1 MLYIFDL
8 DHTTIDS
15 SHRSHTLEGGA
26 LNLDAWRENST
37 PEKIALDRLLPLG
50 EQWRDMVARGLDG
63 TSVQIAI
70 ITARVMGAAD
80 LQYLDDNGLHYD
92 FIYSRNEGDNSPD
105 YALKRIALYNLARDM
120 GVSMRFLQ
128 NFAWFYD
135 DNLDVIDMG
144 CSLGINMVNS
154 TLYNQKASK

>member
-50 EQWRDMVARGLDG
+50 EQWRDISPEFTG
-63 TSVQIAI
+63 QIAI

-92 FIYSRNEGDNSPD
+92 FIYSRKEGDNTPD
-105 YALKRIALYNLARDM
+105 YALKRIALYDLAWDM
-120 GVSMRFLQ
+120 GVSMKWLQ

-135 DNLDVIDMG
+135 DNLDVLKMG
-144 CSLGINMVNS
+144 CKLGLNMVNS

>member
-50 EQWRDMVARGLDG
+50 EEWRDISPEFAG
-63 TSVQIAI
+63 QIAI

-92 FIYSRNEGDNSPD
+92 YLYSRTEGDTSND
-105 YALKRIALYNLARDM
+105 AALKKIMLFDLARDM
-120 GVSMRFLQ
+120 GVSMKWLQ

-135 DNLDVIDMG
+135 DNLGVIEMG
-144 CSLGINMVNS
+144 CDLGISMVNS
-154 TLYNQKASK
+154 TLYNQKAL

>member
-8 DHTTIDS
+8 DGTAIDS
-15 SHRSHTLEGGA
+15 SHRQNTLPDGS
-26 LNLDAWRENST
+26 LNLSAWRENST
-37 PEKIALDRLLPLG
+37 PEMIARDSLLPLG

-63 TSVQIAI
+63 THVKIAI

-92 FIYSRNEGDNSPD
+92 YLYSRTEGDTSND
-105 YALKRIALYNLARDM
+105 AALKKIMLFDLARDM
-120 GVSMRFLQ
+120 GRSITWLQ

-135 DNLDVIDMG
+135 DNLGVIEMG
-144 CSLGINMVNS
+144 SNLGINMVNS
-154 TLYNQKASK
+154 TFYNQKAV

>member
-8 DHTTIDS
+8 DGTAIDS
-15 SHRSHTLEGGA
+15 SHRQNTLPDGS
-26 LNLDAWRENST
+26 LNLSAWRENST
-37 PEKIALDRLLPLG
+37 PEMIARDSLLPLG

-63 TSVQIAI
+63 TNVQIGI

-92 FIYSRNEGDNSPD
+92 YLYSRTEGDTSND
-105 YALKRIALYNLARDM
+105 AALKKIMLFDLARDM
-120 GVSMRFLQ
+120 GRSITWLQ

-135 DNLDVIDMG
+135 DNLGVIEMG
-144 CSLGINMVNS
+144 SNLGINMVNS
-154 TLYNQKASK
+154 TFYNQKAV

>member
-15 SHRSHTLEGGA
+15 SHRQNTLPDGS

-37 PEKIALDRLLPLG
+37 PEMIARDSLLPLG
-50 EQWRDMVARGLDG
+50 EQWRDISPEFTG
-63 TSVQIAI
+63 QIAI

-80 LQYLDDNGLHYD
+80 LQYLDDNGLAYD
-92 FIYSRNEGDNSPD
+92 YIYSRNEGDSTPD
-105 YALKRIALYNLARDM
+105 YELKRIALYKLARDM
-120 GVSMRFLQ
+120 GRSMRWLQ

-135 DNLDVIDMG
+135 DNLGVIEMG
-144 CSLGINMVNS
+144 SNLGINMVNS
-154 TLYNQKASK
+154 TLYNQKAL

>member
-105 YALKRIALYNLARDM
+105 DLLKKIMLHRLARDM
-120 GVSMRFLQ
+120 GVSMKWLQ

-135 DNLDVIDMG
+135 DNLGVIDMG

-154 TLYNQKASK
+154 TLYNQKATK

>member
-8 DHTTIDS
+8 DGTAIDS
-15 SHRSHTLEGGA
+15 SHRANTLADGS

-37 PEKIALDRLLPLG
+37 PEMIARDSLLPLG
-50 EQWRDMVARGLDG
+50 EQWRDISPEFAG
-63 TSVQIAI
+63 QIAI

-92 FIYSRNEGDNSPD
+92 YLYSRTEGDNTPD
-105 YALKRIALYNLARDM
+105 HALKKIALYNLARDM
-120 GVSMRFLQ
+120 GVSMKWLQ

-135 DNLDVIDMG
+135 DNLGVIEMG
-144 CSLGINMVNS
+144 CGLGINMVNS
-154 TLYNQKASK
+154 TLYNQKAL

>member
-8 DHTTIDS
+8 DGTAIDS
-15 SHRSHTLEGGA
+15 SHRQNTLPDGS
-26 LNLDAWRENST
+26 LNLSAWRENST
-37 PEKIALDRLLPLG
+37 PEMIARDSLLPLG

-63 TSVQIAI
+63 TNVQIGI

-92 FIYSRNEGDNSPD
+92 YLYSRTEGDTSND
-105 YALKRIALYNLARDM
+105 AALKKIMLFDLARDM
-120 GVSMRFLQ
+120 GRSITWLQ

-135 DNLDVIDMG
+135 DNLGVIEMG

-154 TLYNQKASK
+154 TFYNQKAV

>member
-15 SHRSHTLEGGA
+15 SHRSHTLDGGA

-37 PEKIALDRLLPLG
+37 PEMIARDSLLPLG

-63 TSVQIAI
+63 THVKIAI

-80 LQYLDDNGLHYD
+80 LQYLDDNGLAYD
-92 FIYSRNEGDNSPD
+92 YIYSRNEGDNTPD
-105 YALKRIALYNLARDM
+105 YELKKIALHDLARDM
-120 GVSMRFLQ
+120 GRSMRWLQ

-135 DNLDVIDMG
+135 DNLGVIEMG

-154 TLYNQKASK
+154 TLYNQKAL

>member
-26 LNLDAWRENST
+26 LNLAAWRENST
-37 PEKIALDRLLPLG
+37 PEMIARDSLLPLG
-50 EQWRDMVARGLDG
+50 EQWRDMAARGLEG
-63 TSVQIAI
+63 THVRIAI

-92 FIYSRNEGDNSPD
+92 FLYSRIEGDDTPD
-105 YALKRIALYNLARDM
+105 AALKEIALYDLARDM
-120 GVSMRFLQ
+120 GRSMVWLQ
-128 NFAWFYD
+128 NFAWFFD
-135 DNLDVIDMG
+135 DNQNVLEMG
-144 CSLGINMVNS
+144 SNLGITMVNS
-154 TLYNQKASK
+154 TLYNQKAAK

>member
-37 PEKIALDRLLPLG
+37 PEMIARDSLLPLG
-50 EQWRDMVARGLDG
+50 EQWRDMVARGLEG
-63 TSVQIAI
+63 THVKIAI

-80 LQYLDDNGLHYD
+80 LQYLDDNGLAYD
-92 FIYSRNEGDNSPD
+92 YIYSRNEGDSTPD
-105 YALKRIALYNLARDM
+105 YELKRIALHDLARDM
-120 GVSMRFLQ
+120 GRSMRWLQ

-135 DNLDVIDMG
+135 DNLSILKMG
-144 CSLGINMVNS
+144 GDLGINMVNS
-154 TLYNQKASK
+154 TLYNQKAI

>member
-15 SHRSHTLEGGA
+15 SHRSHTLDGGA
-26 LNLDAWRENST
+26 LNLAAWRENST
-37 PEKIALDRLLPLG
+37 PEMIARDSLLPLG

-63 TSVQIAI
+63 TNVQIAI
-70 ITARVMGAAD
+70 ITARVMGGAD
-80 LQYLDDNGLHYD
+80 LQYLDDNGLAYD
-92 FIYSRNEGDNSPD
+92 YLYSRTEGDTSND
-105 YALKRIALYNLARDM
+105 AALKKIMLFDLARDM
-120 GVSMRFLQ
+120 GVSMKWLQ

-135 DNLDVIDMG
+135 DNLGVIEMG

-154 TLYNQKASK
+154 TFYNQKAV

>member
-50 EQWRDMVARGLDG
+50 EQWRDMVTGF
-63 TSVQIAI
+63 SVQVAI

-92 FIYSRNEGDNSPD
+92 FIYSRKDGDNTPD
-105 YALKRIALYNLARDM
+105 YELKRIALYDLARDM

-135 DNLDVIDMG
+135 DNLDVLKMG
-144 CSLGINMVNS
+144 SNLGINMVNS
-154 TLYNQKASK
+154 TLYNQKATK

>member
-8 DHTTIDS
+8 DGTAIDS
-15 SHRSHTLEGGA
+15 SHRANTLADGS

-37 PEKIALDRLLPLG
+37 PEMIARDSLLPLG

-63 TSVQIAI
+63 THVKIAI

-80 LQYLDDNGLHYD
+80 LQYLDDNGLAYD
-92 FIYSRNEGDNSPD
+92 YLYSRTEGDTSND
-105 YALKRIALYNLARDM
+105 AALKKIMLFDLARDM
-120 GVSMRFLQ
+120 GRSMRWLQ

-135 DNLDVIDMG
+135 DNLGVIEMG

-154 TLYNQKASK
+154 TLYNQKAI

>member
-15 SHRSHTLEGGA
+15 SHRSHTLDGGA

-37 PEKIALDRLLPLG
+37 PEMIARDSLLPLG
-50 EQWRDMVARGLDG
+50 EQWRDISPEFAG
-63 TSVQIAI
+63 QIAI

-92 FIYSRNEGDNSPD
+92 YLYSRTEGDTSND
-105 YALKRIALYNLARDM
+105 AALKKIMLFDLARDM
-120 GVSMRFLQ
+120 GVSMIWLQ
-128 NFAWFYD
+128 YFAWFYD
-135 DNLDVIDMG
+135 DNLGVIEMG
-144 CSLGINMVNS
+144 CDLGISMVNS
-154 TLYNQKASK
+154 TLYNQKAL

>member
-15 SHRSHTLEGGA
+15 SHRSHTLDGGA

-37 PEKIALDRLLPLG
+37 PEMIARDSLLPLG

-63 TSVQIAI
+63 TNVQIGI

-92 FIYSRNEGDNSPD
+92 YLYSRTEGDTSND
-105 YALKRIALYNLARDM
+105 AALKKIMLFDLARDM
-120 GVSMRFLQ
+120 GRSITWLQ

-135 DNLDVIDMG
+135 DNLGVIEMG

-154 TLYNQKASK
+154 TFYNQKAV

>member
-26 LNLDAWRENST
+26 LNLAAWRENST
-37 PEKIALDRLLPLG
+37 PEMIARDSLLPLG

-63 TSVQIAI
+63 TNVQIAI

-80 LQYLDDNGLHYD
+80 LQYLDDNGLAYD
-92 FIYSRNEGDNSPD
+92 YLYSRTEGDTSND
-105 YALKRIALYNLARDM
+105 AALKKIMLFDLARDM
-120 GVSMRFLQ
+120 GRSITWLQ

-135 DNLDVIDMG
+135 DNLGVIEMG

-154 TLYNQKASK
+154 TLYNQKAL

>member
-8 DHTTIDS
+8 DGTAIDS
-15 SHRSHTLEGGA
+15 SHRANTLADGS

-37 PEKIALDRLLPLG
+37 PEMIARDSLLPLG
-50 EQWRDMVARGLDG
+50 EQWRDISPEFAG
-63 TSVQIAI
+63 QIAI

-92 FIYSRNEGDNSPD
+92 YLYSRTEGDNTPD
-105 YALKRIALYNLARDM
+105 HALKKIALYNLARDM
-120 GVSMRFLQ
+120 GRSMRWLQ

-135 DNLDVIDMG
+135 DNLGVIEMG
-144 CSLGINMVNS
+144 CDLGISMVNS
-154 TLYNQKASK
+154 TLYNQKAL

>member
-8 DHTTIDS
+8 DGTAIDS
-15 SHRSHTLEGGA
+15 SHRANTLADGS

-37 PEKIALDRLLPLG
+37 PEMIARDSLLPLG
-50 EQWRDMVARGLDG
+50 EQWRDISPEFAG
-63 TSVQIAI
+63 QIAI

-92 FIYSRNEGDNSPD
+92 YLYSRTEGDNTPD
-105 YALKRIALYNLARDM
+105 HALKKIALYNLARDM
-120 GVSMRFLQ
+120 GVSMKWLQ

-135 DNLDVIDMG
+135 DNLGVIEMG
-144 CSLGINMVNS
+144 CDLGISMVNS
-154 TLYNQKASK
+154 TLYNQKAL